1 MVDLSAKSSATAS
14 SSTVSTSRASPSSMS
29 RSQLSQNESAQA
41 KKQQHQQQPR
51 SSPPLCDP
59 RSLLPPPQPHEY
71 DVVVPKTTRHAQ
83 FQLKSNKHGQ
93 TVFAQYLRRPDG
105 SPYPAE
111 ICQLMRNPGDA
122 VVAVDGMMMT
132 GAPLETVQSYV
143 KEGQQNPF
151 LFLRMR
157 DIHFVPGRLPHEARR
172 LQLEAD
178 IQRLQERL
186 RRKRREIQE
195 LQAHDLAWA
204 EQRTQALKHA
214 MLEQPEE
221 EEQDSADGLEIPS
234 AFSCETTRISNR
246 SSSNSHSG
254 AKPCVVPR
262 PSLMRRS
269 STNSLGS
276 VASAASS
283 SRRTISSS
291 RNDHPNLPAAAAS
304 GNNNN
309 NNHKGMAAVV
319 PASPEHGSTLKRSS
333 PTSDA
338 EAGGDDTGVSP
349 PPPIKKRLIL
359 LSASTTT
366 SSSLTTEG

>member
-1 MVDLSAKSSATAS
+1 M
-14 SSTVSTSRASPSSMS
+14 
-29 RSQLSQNESAQA
+29 
-41 KKQQHQQQPR
+41 
-51 SSPPLCDP
+51 
-59 RSLLPPPQPHEY
+59 
-71 DVVVPKTTRHAQ
+71 
-83 FQLKSNKHGQ
+83 
-93 TVFAQYLRRPDG
+93 
-105 SPYPAE
+105 
-111 ICQLMRNPGDA
+111 
-122 VVAVDGMMMT
+122 AVDGMMMT

-234 AFSCETTRISNR
+234 AFSCETRRISNR

-254 AKPCVVPR
+254 AKPRVVPR

-276 VASAASS
+276 AASASSS
-283 SRRTISSS
+283 SRRTISAN
-291 RNDHPNLPAAAAS
+291 RNHHPNLPVAAAS

-309 NNHKGMAAVV
+309 NNQQ
-319 PASPEHGSTLKRSS
+319 
-333 PTSDA
+333 
-338 EAGGDDTGVSP
+338 
-349 PPPIKKRLIL
+349 
-359 LSASTTT
+359 
-366 SSSLTTEG
+366 